1 MIKCRR
7 KNIRTTPTTPGVQRG
22 AALLLFLLLMITVA
36 AGFMV
41 SAFEPSSPFVRG
53 TVDRKVLQQA
63 KEALLGYA
71 LTYAEINPNSPPGY
85 LPCPDFNGD
94 GLSDAPCGAAN
105 QSAIGR
111 LPWRTL
117 KLGPLRDS
125 SGNCLWYAV
134 SGRYKPAPAGAV
146 STEADGRFL
155 LFDETLN
162 SLNGPNQDAAAIAV
176 IIAPGSAHAGQNRN
190 VSMAAATECGST
202 NAGDGINIANRFMDN
217 LAGID
222 NASGFFPGPLLGLG
236 IAAIPSAGFSAFVK
250 AAPVEG
256 SFNDALAAL
265 TAQDFRPSYEQM
277 QHWVARRVR
286 ACLAAYAT
294 VNGGRLP
301 WPAALNPAAAP
312 NYDDNDTQQRFGRI
326 PADLSRSVADSLT
339 PVWPPDPLQPATTCF
354 DWAWWPNF
362 RETVFLV
369 VDAETSP
376 IGGGGAPVLTIDGLP
391 QSAALLVGG
400 RRGGM
405 QRRQSN
411 AQKAAADNYLESSN
425 AGPAAE
431 VFVSQD
437 VLAGFFNDYVCNLNN
452 CP

>member
-1 MIKCRR
+1 MSKRR
-7 KNIRTTPTTPGVQRG
+7 LTHGRTMHADLCLQRG
-22 AALLLFLLLMITVA
+22 AALLLFLLIMITVA
-36 AGFMV
+36 AGFLV
-41 SAFEPSSPFVRG
+41 SAFEPSSPFVR
-53 TVDRKVLQQA
+53 VAADRKVLQQA

-94 GLSDAPCGAAN
+94 GLSNEPCGAAN
-105 QSAIGR
+105 QSALGR

-117 KLGPLRDS
+117 GLGPLRDS
-125 SGNCLWYAV
+125 SGSCLWYAV
-134 SGRYKPAPAGAV
+134 SGRYKAAPAGAV

-155 LFDETLN
+155 LFDDALN
-162 SLNGPNQDAAAIAV
+162 SLNGPDQTAAIAIV
-176 IIAPGSAHAGQNRN
+176 IAPGSAHAGQNRN
-190 VSMAAATECGST
+190 VSAAAATECGST

-222 NASGFFPGPLLGLG
+222 NASGFFPGLLLGLP
-236 IAAIPSAGFSAFVK
+236 IVAIPSAGFSAFVI

-265 TAQDFRPSYEQM
+265 TAQDFQPAYEQM

-286 ACLAAYAT
+286 ACLTAYAT
-294 VNGGRLP
+294 ANGGRLP

-312 NYDDNDTQQRFGRI
+312 GYDDNDTQQRFGRI
-326 PADLSRSVADSLT
+326 PTDLSNSVADGLT
-339 PVWPPDPLQPATTCF
+339 PAWPQDPLQPAETCF
-354 DWAWWPNF
+354 AWVWWPNF
-362 RETVFLV
+362 RETVFLAIDV
-369 VDAETSP
+369 ETSP

-405 QRRQSN
+405 QQRQSN
-411 AQKAAADNYLESSN
+411 AQKAASNNYLESSN

-437 VLAGFFNDYVCNLNN
+437 PLAVFFNDYVCNLNN